1 MSQKNQKGDVIGR
14 ILKAKRVI
22 ERKNEH
28 GIRETNDNNY
38 YMERCAIMLHGTLGI
53 TRKISIYLTKC
64 GFSENKKILVVTK
77 RCVKR
82 LEKNDI

>member
-38 YMERCAIMLHGTLGI
+38 YMERCAIMLHGTLAI
-53 TRKISIYLTKC
+53 
-64 GFSENKKILVVTK
+64 
-77 RCVKR
+77 
-82 LEKNDI
+82 